1 MPRPLGK
8 DVLGCAMEEGA
19 HRWWGVEDGQSLS
32 ALCGPAGPRKSQ
44 KGFLLRVFLGRK
56 SMLKRYEWGRN
67 IIPACLKIS
76 IFPAVL

>member
-32 ALCGPAGPRKSQ
+32 ALCGPAGPSKKPAGISAE
-44 KGFLLRVFLGRK
+44 GFPREEK
-56 SMLKRYEWGRN
+56 HAE
-67 IIPACLKIS
+67 KI
-76 IFPAVL
+76 